1 MKINLMLD
9 LLHIINLDGKV
20 LRCDKNQFVA
30 RFIEYNYRRL

>member
-30 RFIEYNYRRL
+30 RFIAYNYRRL